1 MLQIQY
7 PLESVFVPHH
17 LILMA
22 IIVLLY
28 LLFIIFLRRFL
39 RKERLT
45 ELLKYQA
52 TLRPKASKEKT
63 DAQIKEE
70 KKLRGDAIALGSVF
84 VSIIALTVPFI
95 QSPLIDYNVYP
106 PKNSSV
112 NDTEQ
117 YRIEI
122 NNLGSEAAKNVVLS
136 LKADKVRFV
145 KFTSDPV
152 LSEASTK
159 NTSDI
164 GNAFFNLQ
172 SLPPRS
178 LTFVTADLD
187 TSKNPDGTLTT
198 FLRGDETVGYHGSV
212 PTIIIYS
219 IYVGILLYVS
229 LVTMKE
235 SLWRWWHN
243 IMIIVGAVA
252 ILGLIFTLAAR
263 LY

>member
-1 MLQIQY
+1 
-7 PLESVFVPHH
+7 
-17 LILMA
+17 MA

-39 RKERLT
+39 RKERLGA
-45 ELLKYQA
+45 LLKYQT
-52 TLRPKASKEKT
+52 TLKRKDAKVKT
-63 DAQIKEE
+63 DAEKEEE
-70 KKLRGDAIALGSVF
+70 KKLRGDAIALGSVI

-106 PKNSSV
+106 PSKSSV
-112 NDTEQ
+112 EGIEQ

-122 NNLGSEAAKNVVLS
+122 NNLGSETAKNVVLS
-136 LKADKVRFV
+136 LKADKVRFI

-152 LSEASTK
+152 LSEKSTK
-159 NTSDI
+159 ITNDS

-178 LTFVTADLD
+178 LTWVTADMN
-187 TSKNPDGTLTT
+187 TSENPDGTLTT
-198 FLRGDETVGYHGSV
+198 FVRGDETVGYHGSV

-229 LVTMKE
+229 IVTIRE
-235 SLWRWWHN
+235 SWWRWWHN
-243 IMIIVGAVA
+243 IMIVVGAVA
-252 ILGLIFTLAAR
+252 ILVIIFMLAVR
-263 LY
+263 LF